1 VIDGRELIAAIG
13 DIAGS
18 VTGVVAVDARNLST
32 GERVELR
39 AEERFP
45 SASVIKIAILVE
57 LYAQVEEGRLSLA
70 EACRVRAEEKVDGS
84 GVLTQL
90 HAGLQVTV
98 EDLARLMIT
107 VSDNTASNM
116 LLDRLG
122 CDAVTARMASLG
134 LSGIVMGRKF
144 YDFAARDRGRE
155 NWVAAGDLSS
165 LLEKIE
171 RRQIV
176 SPAGCGAMIGIMLKQ
191 QFDGRIPRR
200 LPPDV
205 KVANKTG
212 TISTA
217 CHDAGIIYAP
227 SGPIALTVLTRDVP
241 ELADAEEV
249 IRRVAKAVYG
259 GWGCVG

>member
-1 VIDGRELIAAIG
+1 MIEATR
-13 DIAGS
+13 DIAES
-18 VTGVVAVDARNLST
+18 VGGIVAVDARDLST
-32 GERVELR
+32 GRRFALR
-39 AEERFP
+39 ADERFP

-57 LYAQVEEGRLSLA
+57 LFAQVDEGRQDLT
-70 EACRVRAEEKVDGS
+70 EAIRVREEDKVDGS

-90 HAGLQVTV
+90 HTGLAVTV

-122 CDAVTARMASLG
+122 CESVTARMASLG

-144 YDFAARDRGRE
+144 YDFAARERGLE
-155 NWVAAGDLSS
+155 NWVTAADLSS

-171 RRQIV
+171 RREIV
-176 SPAGCGAMIGIMLKQ
+176 TPAACEAMVAIMLKQ

-200 LPPDV
+200 LPDEV

-217 CHDAGIIYAP
+217 CHDAGILYAP
-227 SGPIALTVLTRDVP
+227 SGPLVLTVLTRDIP
-241 ELADAEEV
+241 QLADAEEA
-249 IRRVAKAVYG
+249 IRQIARVVYKS
-259 GWGCVG
+259 WK